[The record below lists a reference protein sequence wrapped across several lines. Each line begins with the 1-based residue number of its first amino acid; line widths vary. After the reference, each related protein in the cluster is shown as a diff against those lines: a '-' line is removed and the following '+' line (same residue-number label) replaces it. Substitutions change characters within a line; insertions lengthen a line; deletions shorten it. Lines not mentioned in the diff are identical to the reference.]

1 MTTKTTKST
10 LDTLYRSPLIRA
22 AVAFAV
28 ITLGASA
35 LLGGCEPA
43 YVEGDRLSFTG
54 TDIQGQPVSLA
65 DARFQGK
72 VVLVELWGTWCPVC
86 MSSMPA
92 LNDLH
97 ARFSSQ
103 GLEVLAV
110 EFAAGYSGSP
120 EEYVAALRAWA
131 TENKIAFTVAHAG
144 ETGIE
149 ETVFPTL
156 KSFDGYPT
164 IILIGRDGVVR
175 HVQSG
180 YHSSDAQM
188 LERKI
193 TELLAESAD

>member
-1 MTTKTTKST
+1 MTKILENVSKS
-10 LDTLYRSPLIRA
+10 PIVRA

-28 ITLGASA
+28 ITLGASM

-43 YVEGDRLSFTG
+43 YVEGDRLTFTG

-86 MSSMPA
+86 MSSMPT
-92 LNDLH
+92 LKDLYT
-97 ARFSSQ
+97 RFAPQ

-110 EFAAGYSGSP
+110 EFAAGYPGPP

-131 TENKIAFTVAHAG
+131 TENGIAFTVAHAG
-144 ETGIE
+144 ETGTE

-180 YHSSDAQM
+180 YHTSDAQM

-193 TELLAESAD
+193 TELLAERSD

>member
-1 MTTKTTKST
+1 MTKALETV
-10 LDTLYRSPLIRA
+10 YRSPIVRA
-22 AVAFAV
+22 ALALAG
-28 ITLGASA
+28 ITLGFSL

-43 YVEGDRLSFTG
+43 YVEGGRLSFSG
-54 TDIQGQPVSLA
+54 KDLDGQPVSLA

-72 VVLVELWGTWCPVC
+72 VVVIEIWGLWCPVC
-86 MSSMPA
+86 LSSMPA

-97 ARFSSQ
+97 TRLASQ

-110 EFAAGYSGSP
+110 EFAADTSVP
-120 EEYVAALRAWA
+120 RAEYFDALRAWVRDNEIMF
-131 TENKIAFTVAHAG
+131 TIAQAG
-144 ETGIE
+144 EVGTEG
-149 ETVFPTL
+149 TVFPEL
-156 KSFDGYPT
+156 KSFREYPT

-193 TELLAESAD
+193 TELLAERAN

>member
-1 MTTKTTKST
+1 MTEKIGNST
-10 LDTLYRSPLIRA
+10 LETLYRSPIVRG

-28 ITLGASA
+28 VTLGASA

-43 YVEGDRLSFTG
+43 YVEGERLRFTG
-54 TDIQGQPVSLA
+54 TDINGQPVSLA

-72 VVLVELWGTWCPVC
+72 VVLVELWGLWCPVC

-97 ARFSSQ
+97 TRFSPQ

-110 EFAAGYSGSP
+110 EFADYDGPP
-120 EEYVAALRAWA
+120 EDYVALLRAWA
-131 TENKIAFTVAHAG
+131 TENKITFTVVHAG
-144 ETGIE
+144 ATGLE

-156 KSFDGYPT
+156 KSFGEYPT
-164 IILIGRDGVVR
+164 IIVIGRDGVVR

-180 YHSSDAQM
+180 YHSSDAQL

-193 TELLAESAD
+193 TELLAERAN